1 MYTLL
6 RNKLDGLKRGVR
18 DFTQELIS
26 TPSTTYHE
34 GAVAAKI
41 ERKLTELGYDRVFR
55 DDSGNVVGI
64 LLGREAA
71 PTMLLTSHMDTVD
84 ADRNQT
90 WESDPL
96 AGNIKDG
103 KIYGLG
109 AADCKGGLAA
119 QMYAGALLKRSLL
132 PLQGNLVFAATVAEG
147 NGCSTGIRQ
156 FLKKTISDIGLSPTY
171 AVLGEPTN
179 LGLFYGH
186 DGWVQ
191 IELKLNGSN
200 PFHVNDAVSALMDS
214 FQEEDAAS
222 GATSETDSP
231 RFQDITERGERS
243 ATITLNRRMNNTD
256 EVEDVLHQIRRDARL
271 VARDPDTS
279 IQVQVRQGT
288 EKMYNGRTE
297 LVRHSSSGWS
307 IDPYDPLVVRAQ
319 QSLAAAGTR
328 VHPGRWELGR
338 FGMGTAGSLL
348 SKEFNVP
355 TVGFGPGAEELAH
368 ACNEYVEIDKLE
380 EAVYGTAVIA
390 QGLIGIPVYGWTS
403 DEI

>member
-18 DFTQELIS
+18 DFTQDLIS
-26 TPSTTYHE
+26 TASTTFHE
-34 GAVAAKI
+34 QDVAAKI
-41 ERKLTELGYDRVFR
+41 ERKLIELGYDRVFR
-55 DDSGNVVGI
+55 DDFGNVVGI

-71 PTMLLTSHMDTVD
+71 PTMLLTSHMDTVE

-96 AGNIKDG
+96 AANVRDG

-156 FLKKTISDIGLSPTY
+156 FMRKTVSDIGLSPTY

-179 LGLFYGH
+179 LGLYYGH

-214 FQEEDAAS
+214 FQEEDAET
-222 GATSETDSP
+222 GATSETDSS
-231 RFQDITERGERS
+231 RFQDITERGQRS